1 MSRLVGVGQG
11 HLLQEDIMDRPS
23 EVTVSLLIINF
34 RYFLLMFQFQLSVRM
49 IPGHMTVVT
58 PATMMTVEEVA
69 AGVGVMTIIVAVVA
83 DETMTATETMTVET
97 VIAVVMA
104 EIGMMTGGTRW
115 SSSFS
120 QVAAK

>member
-1 MSRLVGVGQG
+1 
-11 HLLQEDIMDRPS
+11 
-23 EVTVSLLIINF
+23 
-34 RYFLLMFQFQLSVRM
+34 M

-104 EIGMMTGGTRW
+104 EIGMMIGGTR
-115 SSSFS
+115 
-120 QVAAK
+120 

>member
-1 MSRLVGVGQG
+1 
-11 HLLQEDIMDRPS
+11 
-23 EVTVSLLIINF
+23 
-34 RYFLLMFQFQLSVRM
+34 M

-104 EIGMMTGGTRW
+104 EIGTMTGGTRW

>member
-1 MSRLVGVGQG
+1 MSRLVGVEQG
-11 HLLQEDIMDRPS
+11 HLLQGDIMDRQS

-34 RYFLLMFQFQLSVRM
+34 RYFLIFQFQLSVRM

-104 EIGMMTGGTRW
+104 EIGMMIGGTRW

>member
-1 MSRLVGVGQG
+1 
-11 HLLQEDIMDRPS
+11 
-23 EVTVSLLIINF
+23 
-34 RYFLLMFQFQLSVRM
+34 M

>member
-1 MSRLVGVGQG
+1 MG
-11 HLLQEDIMDRPS
+11 RPS
-23 EVTVSLLIINF
+23 EVTVSLLIINIG
-34 RYFLLMFQFQLSVRM
+34 YLLIIQFQLSVRM

-83 DETMTATETMTVET
+83 YETMTATETMTVET

-104 EIGMMTGGTRW
+104 EIGMMIGGTRW

>member
-1 MSRLVGVGQG
+1 MSRLVGVEQG
-11 HLLQEDIMDRPS
+11 HLLQGDIMDRPS

-34 RYFLLMFQFQLSVRM
+34 RYFLIFQFQLSVRM

-104 EIGMMTGGTRW
+104 EIGMMIGGTRW